1 MNYPLLDYI
10 AEVDTTEVPADRISA
25 LTPLVEFIQSQ
36 VNQQK
41 PVTLLF
47 ICTHNSRRSVLG
59 QFWAQAMAHQRGL
72 DIQTFSGGTEVT
84 ACNERTIAALIR
96 AGVRVEG
103 DTSQANPHYQAFYDL
118 DCPPLILY
126 SKLFDAP
133 ELPQS
138 DFVAVMTCASADEG
152 CPFIPGALARLPIR
166 YEDPKVF
173 DDTPREADAYD
184 ECCAQIAAEMKFVF
198 SSL

>member
-41 PVTLLF
+41 PVTLVF
-47 ICTHNSRRSVLG
+47 ICTHNSRRSVFG

-96 AGVRVEG
+96 AGVHVEG

-118 DCPPLILY
+118 DRPPLSLY

-166 YEDPKVF
+166 YEDPKTF
-173 DDTPREADAYD
+173 DDKPREADAYD
-184 ECCAQIAAEMKFVF
+184 ECCAQIVAEMKFVF